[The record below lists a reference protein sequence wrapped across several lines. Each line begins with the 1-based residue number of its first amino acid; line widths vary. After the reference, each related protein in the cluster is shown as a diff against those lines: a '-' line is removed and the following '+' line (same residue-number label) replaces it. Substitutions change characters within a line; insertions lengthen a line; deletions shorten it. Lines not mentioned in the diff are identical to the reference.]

1 MRQPPNFG
9 TGDRLIM
16 SQPGRS
22 QELIQKYFDELASED
37 ELLELEQLL
46 ASEPDAAALFA
57 ETARLHAGLHDLFR
71 KQYKIDQ
78 VAALLDSSD
87 ALALPVPPT
96 KPSPGHEDS
105 ADSRPAGSTSDSA
118 FIPIPKH
125 LVGRRR
131 ERFRFV
137 VPAIPWKWIGTAA
150 LLLAVTLGG
159 WLWFRPSA
167 AGPQLVAGTISVAG
181 QKLSKIPENTP
192 FEVSGNPAV
201 LRFPDGSRVELAVS
215 TRAQIRRSRR
225 GYIVEIAQGG
235 GDFQISGDAPTLS
248 VETGLGRVTTSG
260 GRFTLD
266 FVTTMPPQFSLTEP
280 LRLPQLVVAVVLG
293 TAHVEHAGAVM
304 TLGAGEQHIFFSP
317 T

>member
-159 WLWFRPSA
+159 WLW
-167 AGPQLVAGTISVAG
+167 V
-181 QKLSKIPENTP
+181 
-192 FEVSGNPAV
+192 
-201 LRFPDGSRVELAVS
+201 
-215 TRAQIRRSRR
+215 RRRTATCRR
-225 GYIVEIAQGG
+225 H
-235 GDFQISGDAPTLS
+235 DF
-248 VETGLGRVTTSG
+248 G
-260 GRFTLD
+260 GRA
-266 FVTTMPPQFSLTEP
+266 E
-280 LRLPQLVVAVVLG
+280 VV
-293 TAHVEHAGAVM
+293 
-304 TLGAGEQHIFFSP
+304 QNP
-317 T
+317 